1 MSQQRSRASLILPLV
16 AGVAVWLSFPRVSL
30 VFLAWVGLI
39 PYLWFLVRK
48 PSWQKTILGHLLF
61 SLPYFGG
68 VLYWIP
74 RVMVVHGGFGWPLAL
89 LLFLALLLALTV
101 FLFPFTLL
109 VRLVAIRSAGQAL
122 VCAPGFWLLTELI
135 RNYFM
140 VNGFPWALIGYS
152 QYPYFWLIQ
161 VSDIGGVYLVSY
173 LVVMGNAALLAGLRM
188 RRWKYLALAATILV
202 LANAYGIYRA
212 YFWRPAKQPV
222 ISVALVQ
229 PNIGLAEN
237 TEHYATKYFEVAP
250 AYYRRAVAA
259 GADLVIFPEAQNPY
273 FYPQDFYY
281 RTFLERMV
289 ASDPAYLIFNSSFAE
304 SESRYFNSAFMLGKE
319 GRAVF
324 RYDKVHLVPFGEY
337 VPAARWLNFVEPM
350 VHEVSSFTPG
360 DGFKVARVGD
370 VPVGTMICY
379 EGIFPEIAR
388 EFQRQGAQILVIIT
402 NDAWYGPTAA
412 AEQHLEIA
420 AFRAI
425 ENRRFLLRAANS
437 GYSAVID
444 ELGRFRSKTKL
455 FEEDLLRA
463 DVSPMAGRSIYSYV
477 GEWLNIILIG
487 LSFALAF
494 LGEKDKKGWAQASG
508 RRKGR

>member
-1 MSQQRSRASLILPLV
+1 VSERSGTSLILPIL
-16 AGVAVWLSFPRVSL
+16 AGVAVALSFPKVSL

-48 PSWQKTILGHLLF
+48 PSWPQTILGHLLF

-89 LLFLALLLALTV
+89 LLFLVLLLGLAV

-109 VRLVAIRSAGQAL
+109 VRLVASRSAGQAL

-135 RNYFM
+135 RNYFA
-140 VNGFPWALIGYS
+140 VNGFPWGLIGYS

-161 VSDIGGVYLVSY
+161 VADIGGVYLVSY
-173 LVVMGNAALLAGLRM
+173 IVVMGNAAVLAGLRL
-188 RRWKYLALAATILV
+188 RRWKYLAVFATILV
-202 LANAYGIYRA
+202 LANGYGIYRA
-212 YFWRPAKQPV
+212 YFWRAAKQPEMK
-222 ISVALVQ
+222 VALVQ
-229 PNIGLAEN
+229 PDIGLAEN
-237 TEHYATKYFEVAP
+237 TEHYATKYFEVLP
-250 AYYRRAVAA
+250 GYYRRAAAA
-259 GADLVIFPEAQNPY
+259 GADLIIFPEAQNPY
-273 FYPQDFYY
+273 FYPRDFYY

-289 ASDPAYLIFNSSFAE
+289 ASDPAHLIFNSSFEE
-304 SESRYFNSAFMLGKE
+304 SDSRYFNSAFVLGRE
-319 GRAVF
+319 GKAVF

-337 VPAARWLNFVEPM
+337 VPAAHWLTFFEPM
-350 VHEVSSFTPG
+350 VREVSSFTPG
-360 DGFKVARVGD
+360 DGFKVARVGSI
-370 VPVGTMICY
+370 PVGTMICY

-402 NDAWYGPTAA
+402 NDAWYGRTAA

-437 GYSAVID
+437 GYSAIVD

-455 FEEDLLRA
+455 FEEGLLQA
-463 DVSPMAGRSIYSYV
+463 GVSPIAGRSIYFYA

-487 LSFALAF
+487 LSLPLAF
-494 LGEKDKKGWAQASG
+494 LGEKDKKGWAKTSG

>member
-140 VNGFPWALIGYS
+140 VNGFPWGLIGYS

-337 VPAARWLNFVEPM
+337 VPAARWLNFFEPM
-350 VHEVSSFTPG
+350 VHEVSSFHARGWIQSGTGRRRPGGDDDLLRGDFPG
-360 DGFKVARVGD
+360 DRPRVPTARGAD
-370 VPVGTMICY
+370 PVI
-379 EGIFPEIAR
+379 
-388 EFQRQGAQILVIIT
+388 IIT
-402 NDAWYGPTAA
+402 NDAWYGPDGG
-412 AEQHLEIA
+412 
-420 AFRAI
+420 R
-425 ENRRFLLRAANS
+425 RAAS
-437 GYSAVID
+437 GDSCLPCDRESSFSSCARPTAGTRRSLTNWVVFAARRSSSRRTCCGPMSAPWP
-444 ELGRFRSKTKL
+444 
-455 FEEDLLRA
+455 A
-463 DVSPMAGRSIYSYV
+463 
-477 GEWLNIILIG
+477 G
-487 LSFALAF
+487 LSTLM
-494 LGEKDKKGWAQASG
+494 LVSG
-508 RRKGR
+508 LI